1 MLYIWLNGL
10 SLSARAKLCI
20 NTYYRLQR
28 AGTSALE
35 RPEQRRQTNLELLDL
50 PMDILDIRRYLH
62 TSSINFP
69 SPLPI
74 VVLLSVLDTM
84 TLLDTVESDTY
95 MLRER
100 QTFID
105 MLQSLG
111 KRWRIASK
119 YKQTQFLS
127 SIIRD

>member
-1 MLYIWLNGL
+1 
-10 SLSARAKLCI
+10 
-20 NTYYRLQR
+20 
-28 AGTSALE
+28 
-35 RPEQRRQTNLELLDL
+35 
-50 PMDILDIRRYLH
+50 MDILDIRRYLH

-111 KRWRIASK
+111 KRWRIARR
-119 YKQTQFLS
+119 LS
-127 SIIRD
+127 ERLGYT